1 MEKTIRKGALCA
13 AICILAVQPANA
25 CWDNAAT
32 NALKIKHLNTMLMA
46 TALRCRSTSND
57 FLPQYN
63 SFVQNHNQL
72 LGKQNSIVRT
82 ELAKVLGNGGA
93 IARSDNL
100 SVGYANTYG
109 AGHPSMDCAALKL
122 LAMQLSNAPSDVAA
136 FSEIADDVLNETDI
150 PGAVCRVESTKFA
163 SK

>member
-1 MEKTIRKGALCA
+1 VKIIRKYGAICA
-13 AICILAVQPANA
+13 ALGMLTVQPANA

-46 TALRCRSTSND
+46 TALRCRNTSND

-63 SFVQNHNQL
+63 AFVQTHNDL
-72 LGKQNSIVRT
+72 LGKQNNIVRI
-82 ELAKVLGNGGA
+82 ELAEVHGNGGA

-100 SVGYANTYG
+100 SVGYANAYG
-109 AGHPSMDCAALKL
+109 AGHPYMDCAALKL
-122 LAMQLSNAPSDVAA
+122 LAMRLGNSPSDVAA
-136 FSEIADDVLNETDI
+136 FSQIADDVLNETAV
-150 PGAVCRVESTKFA
+150 PGAVCRIEPTKIA